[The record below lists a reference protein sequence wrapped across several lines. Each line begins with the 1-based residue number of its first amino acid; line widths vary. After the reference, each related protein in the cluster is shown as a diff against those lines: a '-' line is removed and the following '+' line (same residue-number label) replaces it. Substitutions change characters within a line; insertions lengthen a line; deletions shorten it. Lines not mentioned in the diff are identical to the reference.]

1 MLFADLVC
9 ITFKVVQLSVV
20 NIAHDIIVYISF
32 QLCNPEIIIV
42 EIQTLYIEHH
52 FMKLAL
58 LLEI

>member
-32 QLCNPEIIIV
+32 S
-42 EIQTLYIEHH
+42 TLQS
-52 FMKLAL
+52 L
-58 LLEI
+58 